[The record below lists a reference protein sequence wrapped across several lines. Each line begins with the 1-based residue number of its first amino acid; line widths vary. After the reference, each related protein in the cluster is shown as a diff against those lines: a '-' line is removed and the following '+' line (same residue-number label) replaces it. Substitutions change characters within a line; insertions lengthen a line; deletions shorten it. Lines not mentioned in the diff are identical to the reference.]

1 MACAINHNLKSV
13 ILDGRV
19 KLCYYTKAAGVVEQA
34 DTRDLKSL
42 AVKSVPVRSRSP
54 APKKKHP
61 IGVLFL
67 WYREVTGI
75 EPIQMQMPGG
85 HLLAAGLDG
94 GNTMIKSI
102 PSPAH
107 PPSGCFF
114 FGIGK

>member
-1 MACAINHNLKSV
+1 M
-13 ILDGRV
+13 
-19 KLCYYTKAAGVVEQA
+19 CYYTEAAGVVEQA

-42 AVKSVPVRSRSP
+42 AAKSVPVRSRSP

-67 WYREVTGI
+67 WYRKVTGI